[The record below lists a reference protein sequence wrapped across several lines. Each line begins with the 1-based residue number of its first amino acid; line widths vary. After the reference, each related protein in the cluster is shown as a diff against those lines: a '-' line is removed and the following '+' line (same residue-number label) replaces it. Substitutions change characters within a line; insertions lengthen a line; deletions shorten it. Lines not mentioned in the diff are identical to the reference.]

1 MLPDLE
7 AWAIFAKVVERGSFA
22 GAAQALGLSKP
33 TISKAM
39 TRLEQRLGVPLLH
52 RTSRRLA
59 LTESGKGVLERARRI
74 LADGEAAEA
83 EAGAQGATP
92 QGAVRLSVP
101 MSFGLRHVAPLL
113 PEFLDAYPRVSVD
126 LVLSDA
132 LVDVV
137 GGGYDVVLRIAGLED
152 SSLRAR
158 RLCQVRRPLV
168 ASPAY
173 LASHG
178 MPDHPRD
185 LAAHPALLYSNLA
198 SPGVWRFH
206 HAEQGDYLVTMAG
219 RLAANNADAL
229 TPALLAGRGI
239 ALQPDFMVWDHLRS
253 GALVEVLPEWRIP
266 DIALHLVTPPGALR
280 PARVVALIDFLA
292 ARLARAP
299 WARGQI
305 PAA

>member
-7 AWAIFAKVVERGSFA
+7 AWAIFAKVVEKGTFA
-22 GAAQALGLSKP
+22 GAAEALGLSKP

-52 RTSRRLA
+52 RTSRRFA
-59 LTESGKGVLERARRI
+59 LTESGKGVLDRARRI

-92 QGAVRLSVP
+92 QGSVRLSVP

-113 PEFLDAYPRVSVD
+113 PEFLDLYPQVSVD
-126 LVLSDA
+126 LDLSDA

-158 RLCQVRRPLV
+158 RLCKVRRPLV

-173 LASHG
+173 LAKHG
-178 MPDHPRD
+178 LPTHPRD
-185 LAAHPALLYSNLA
+185 LAGHPALLYSNLA

-206 HAEQGDYLVTMAG
+206 HEAEGDYLVTVSG

-239 ALQPDFMVWDHLRS
+239 ALQPDFMVWEDLAS
-253 GALVEVLPEWRIP
+253 GALVEVLPEWRVP

-280 PARVVALIDFLA
+280 PARVVALIEFLA
-292 ARLARAP
+292 GRLAKAA
-299 WARGQI
+299 WVAR
-305 PAA
+305 